1 MLLSMTAFARKQTN
15 CGRGVLVWEI
25 RSVNHRYLE
34 PGFRFPDALRGLE
47 PVIRDALRK
56 HISRG
61 KVDCQLRLECD
72 DKGHNALQ
80 IDEEAVVRLNDA
92 SGQILSLTGGGPA
105 LTVMEILKWPGV
117 LRESAAVPEDLEE
130 KALAL
135 FHETLTDLIHTRR
148 REGQELL
155 GFISKRI
162 DAVREIVNTVRVRMP
177 EILARQQQ
185 VLRERLA
192 DLKIELD
199 PARLEQEIVV
209 YAQKCDI
216 DEELDRLETHL
227 NEVERVLRLDEP
239 SGRRLDFLMQEL
251 NREANTL
258 SSKSIVAETTL
269 NAVDLKVLIE
279 QMREQ
284 IQNIE

>member
-1 MLLSMTAFARKQTN
+1 MAQSMTAFARRQVS

-34 PGFRFPDALRGLE
+34 TGFRFPEALRSIE
-47 PVIRDALRK
+47 PAIRDALRRQLA
-56 HISRG
+56 RG
-61 KVDCQLRLECD
+61 KVDCQLRLESED
-72 DKGHNALQ
+72 RTSGALQ
-80 IDEEAVVRLNDA
+80 IDEDAVRRLNEA
-92 SGQILSLTGGGPA
+92 SGQILALTGGGPA

-117 LRESAAVPEDLEE
+117 LRESEALPENLEE
-130 KALAL
+130 LALSL
-135 FHETLTDLIHTRR
+135 FHETLNELIATRL
-148 REGQELL
+148 REGQELC
-155 GFISKRI
+155 GFIGKRI
-162 DAVREIVNTVRVRMP
+162 EAVREIVAGVRTRMP
-177 EILARQQQ
+177 DIMARQQQ
-185 VLRERLA
+185 ALRDRLDA
-192 DLKIELD
+192 LKMELD
-199 PARLEQEIVV
+199 PGRLEQEIVL
-209 YAQKCDI
+209 YAHKCDI

-227 NEVERVLRLDEP
+227 NEVERVLRLPEP